1 MSGLRKDPSDPLL
14 RPCIWAVVLTTG
26 EAVDQLHGSSV
37 QIREYRLTDTR
48 NNHILIH
55 VPHAFGTGLSS
66 LFGNGRDECKIS
78 RFCCYMYKCFF
89 RGCWCKYPHT
99 GCSLLRKSRGGA
111 LSLNASRY
119 YVSLTAYARQ
129 PPTNFGRGKAGKS
142 FPASPRLISVKSR
155 FSCPFSTNVP
165 QCCCEPWIT
174 TQDTAK
180 MSVASIYPRC
190 VSNQPAKASMPR

>member
-1 MSGLRKDPSDPLL
+1 MRSARVSPLCSVMVEMSAKYRGS
-14 RPCIWAVVLTTG
+14 AVTCT
-26 EAVDQLHGSSV
+26 S
-37 QIREYRLTDTR
+37 
-48 NNHILIH
+48 
-55 VPHAFGTGLSS
+55 AFSEVAGVST
-66 LFGNGRDECKIS
+66 
-78 RFCCYMYKCFF
+78 
-89 RGCWCKYPHT
+89 PHT

-111 LSLNASRY
+111 LSLDASRY